1 MTRKVEISMFE
12 RDIEKTLYESVKK
25 KNGLCLKFTSPSM
38 TGVPDRLILLP
49 GGKIGF
55 VEVKRPGQK
64 PRPIQEKRIRQ
75 FRYLGFKVY
84 VLDKKKEINGI
95 IKDIGGA

>member
-1 MTRKVEISMFE
+1 MREKEIEEGLVKKV
-12 RDIEKTLYESVKK
+12 KTL
-25 KNGLCLKFTSPSM
+25 NGLCLKFTSPSM
-38 TGVPDRLILLP
+38 TGVPDRLIFLP

-75 FRYLGFKVY
+75 FKDLGFKVY
-84 VLDKKKEINGI
+84 VLDDKKEIDGI